1 MFSDT
6 ICGWCYIGKKR
17 LDDAL
22 SQSNLSA
29 TSVTHLPFQLNPQM
43 PRTGMNRLDYV
54 KTKFG
59 SIENAKP
66 MYDNMIMQGEQEDL
80 EIKLDKIKVTPNT
93 VKSHLL
99 VDLAREKNLEHEI
112 ITELFHL
119 YFSKTKDIG
128 DETVL
133 TSLGKKHGIN
143 EKEIQEY
150 LSKETNIK
158 KINDMDIAAKKMGIT
173 DLKKKYNIEDMV
185 KGDVIFCATAITD
198 GDLAAGIKE
207 NEDSFEANTI
217 VLHKSSGIN
226 TLLKNKHKK

>member
-22 SQSNLSA
+22 QRLDLPSSI
-29 TSVTHLPFQLNPQM
+29 VTYLPFQLNPQM
-43 PRTGMNRLDYV
+43 PNGGMNRLEYV

-99 VDLAREKNLEHEI
+99 IDLSREQNKEDEVVN
-112 ITELFHL
+112 ELFHL
-119 YFSKTKDIG
+119 YFTKAKDIG
-128 DETVL
+128 DEEVL
-133 TSLGKKHGIN
+133 INLGRKYGIEEKKIKDCFSS
-143 EKEIQEY
+143 EM
-150 LSKETNIK
+150 NIK
-158 KINDMDIAAKKMGIT
+158 KINEMDVAAKKMGIT
-173 DLKKKYNIEDMV
+173 GVPFFVFNDKNSLSGAQPVENLIE
-185 KGDVIFCATAITD
+185 AIQQ
-198 GDLAAGIKE
+198 
-207 NEDSFEANTI
+207 
-217 VLHKSSGIN
+217 SSNG
-226 TLLKNKHKK
+226 

>member
-22 SQSNLSA
+22 QRLDLPSSI
-29 TSVTHLPFQLNPQM
+29 VTYLPFQLNPQM
-43 PRTGMNRLDYV
+43 PNGGMNRLEYV

-99 VDLAREKNLEHEI
+99 IDLSREQNKEDEVVN
-112 ITELFHL
+112 ELFHL
-119 YFSKTKDIG
+119 YFTKAKDIG
-128 DETVL
+128 DEEVL
-133 TSLGKKHGIN
+133 INLGRKYGIEEKKIKDCFSS
-143 EKEIQEY
+143 EM
-150 LSKETNIK
+150 NIK
-158 KINDMDIAAKKMGIT
+158 KINEMDVTAKKMGIT
-173 DLKKKYNIEDMV
+173 GVPFFVFNDKNSLSGAQPVENLIE
-185 KGDVIFCATAITD
+185 AIQQ
-198 GDLAAGIKE
+198 
-207 NEDSFEANTI
+207 
-217 VLHKSSGIN
+217 SSNG
-226 TLLKNKHKK
+226 